1 MLGDRRGLSQPWPP
15 NLYIPSCKKYLFG
28 DFVRFSG
35 PLRKNELC
43 INYSF
48 KILTTKEHVGKSE
61 TLPMTI
67 FTFCLVIIG
76 QNQPAPYVDVLV
88 VNPFE
93 NQSQEDKS

>member
-1 MLGDRRGLSQPWPP
+1 MSQKMHTTFYYFYTAIIYMITMAIS
-15 NLYIPSCKKYLFG
+15 N
-28 DFVRFSG
+28 
-35 PLRKNELC
+35 
-43 INYSF
+43 F

-61 TLPMTI
+61 TLPMSI

-76 QNQPAPYVDVLV
+76 QNQPAPNVDVLV